1 MAYKPKIQI
10 TAEQILE
17 LKSQGLTQAQIADR
31 LGCEP
36 YTISRRL
43 ASYRKTKE
51 QRICPICHSQY
62 SALSKRNTCG
72 RKACREEYKILQG
85 IETDQANRNPYT
97 DATYLLMAIYLSKGE
112 PLTQMARDTGRPLK
126 ELQEHLETDKAKI
139 DRQLRI
145 MDIQHRQS
153 KPGGVQTVVNWS
165 AMDRWD
171 L

>member
-112 PLTQMARDTGRPLK
+112 GIAMMAMDTGRPLK
-126 ELQEHLETDKAKI
+126 ELQEHLVTDKAKI
-139 DRQLRI
+139 DRQVRI
-145 MDIQHRQS
+145 MEIQHRQS
-153 KPGGVQTVVNWS
+153 KPGGPKIAQSWS
-165 AMDRWD
+165 RIDRAEI
-171 L
+171 